1 MRSSPRAVV
10 SLAVAAATLLAGA
23 LGALLHRR
31 HGHDRDL
38 AHAPRPHPPAPAAP
52 PAWAPGRPVPPTTT
66 PPQAPAPSP
75 SATAAPPAPGR
86 QLAATPTAGP
96 PRPLRRLPVAAAR
109 SGALPVGKG
118 MWLNDP
124 AFAEGGDVSRIV
136 QRAVDHGIIHLYVRT
151 GSSWMGFYAAPFLD
165 RLLPVAH
172 AAGIRVFGWDFP
184 NLRDWQADV
193 ARARAAITYTTP
205 SGDRIDGFAADIE
218 TASEGTALTP
228 EAAFAYGTRLRQ
240 EVGDGYRLVAVV
252 PNPTPY
258 YRSFYPYPHVVAQ
271 FDAVAPMVYW
281 YGRNPVTDVEA
292 AMDHLAAFGKP
303 VIPIGQAYD
312 TGDGPPTRD
321 EILAFMEAAERKRAP
336 GVSFWVWHHAS
347 ADNWAAIRDASQFV
361 LYQDRVNQ
369 TGGRNILVQTLLTS
383 LGYPTKATGD
393 WDVQTVAS
401 IRAFQAAA
409 GIPVTG
415 ELDGDTRH
423 ALLTPVPPP
432 IRPML
437 PPGD

>member
-1 MRSSPRAVV
+1 MRTSPRAVL
-10 SLAVAAATLLAGA
+10 SLAIAAATLLAAA
-23 LGALLHRR
+23 LGTLLHRR
-31 HGHDRDL
+31 HGPQRDL
-38 AHAPRPHPPAPAAP
+38 AHADRRRPAVPAVQVPPTPPPTVPTTPPPAPPSAPPPPPPDAP
-52 PAWAPGRPVPPTTT
+52 PARSLAAVPGAAQPVPF
-66 PPQAPAPSP
+66 
-75 SATAAPPAPGR
+75 
-86 QLAATPTAGP
+86 
-96 PRPLRRLPVAAAR
+96 RRLPPTAV
-109 SGALPVGKG
+109 SGGALPVGKG

-124 AFAEGGDVSRIV
+124 AFAEGGDVGKIV

-151 GSSWMGFYAAPFLD
+151 GSSWMGFYAGPFLD
-165 RLLPVAH
+165 RILPVAH
-172 AAGIRVFGWDFP
+172 AAGIRVYGWDFP

-193 ARARAAITYTTP
+193 ARAVAAISYTTP

-218 TASEGTALTP
+218 TASEGTALSP
-228 EAAFAYGTRLRQ
+228 EAAFAYGTGLRQ
-240 EVGDGYRLVAVV
+240 AVGYGYPLIAVV

-281 YGRNPVTDVEA
+281 YGRHPVTDVEA
-292 AMDHLAAFGKP
+292 AVDHLTPFGKP
-303 VIPIGQAYD
+303 IFPIGQAYD
-312 TGDGPPTRD
+312 TGDGPPTRN

-336 GVSFWVWHHAS
+336 GVSFWVWHHA
-347 ADNWAAIRDASQFV
+347 APENWDAIRDASQFV

-393 WDVQTVAS
+393 WDFQTVAS
-401 IRAFQAAA
+401 VKAFQAAA

-423 ALLTPVPPP
+423 ALLTPLPPP
-432 IRPML
+432 IRPL
-437 PPGD
+437 LR

>member
-1 MRSSPRAVV
+1 
-10 SLAVAAATLLAGA
+10 
-23 LGALLHRR
+23 
-31 HGHDRDL
+31 
-38 AHAPRPHPPAPAAP
+38 
-52 PAWAPGRPVPPTTT
+52 
-66 PPQAPAPSP
+66 
-75 SATAAPPAPGR
+75 
-86 QLAATPTAGP
+86 
-96 PRPLRRLPVAAAR
+96 
-109 SGALPVGKG
+109 

-124 AFAEGGDVSRIV
+124 AFADGGDVSRIV

-151 GSSWMGFYAAPFLD
+151 GSSWMGFYAGPFLD
-165 RLLPVAH
+165 KVLPVAH
-172 AAGIRVFGWDFP
+172 AAGIRVYGWDFP

-193 ARARAAITYTTP
+193 ARAVAAITYTTP

-228 EAAFAYGTRLRQ
+228 EAAFAYGTLLRQ
-240 EVGDGYRLVAVV
+240 EVGYGYPLIAVV

-271 FDAVAPMVYW
+271 FDAIAPMVYW

-303 VIPIGQAYD
+303 VFPIGQAYD

-321 EILAFMEAAERKRAP
+321 EILAFMEAAERKHAP

-347 ADNWAAIRDASQFV
+347 PDNWAAIRDASQFV

-393 WDVQTVAS
+393 WDFQTVAS
-401 IRAFQAAA
+401 IKAFQAAA

-432 IRPML
+432 IRPL
-437 PPGD
+437 PR